1 MEVDEALSQLVM
13 LANKCRQN
21 KNKLNSAD
29 SEVAREKLKILFGN
43 PEYVSRA
50 FQLMVDLPNSCCQ
63 TIPDAWLASDEDY
76 KEKIVQLLLNEPA
89 LTGTAGFSRKI
100 TIIAAFIPVDT
111 QTALRLLVDLSGRL
125 TQDGTNSP
133 VRPLVGRFLKE
144 LMATK
149 KLLGISLEKYDITV
163 PQISGIAAMVL
174 LGMLNSSEPD
184 IAMITDF
191 INWLDRC
198 HSKAILGTSL
208 ITEAEKVANNWPE
221 DLQRR
226 CQSLGLIKTVSFR
239 IPPNPTVKP
248 DFNESKVQVVHMLAQ
263 PENGGGTITGVSPAG
278 HGKSSGSVTEA
289 REPESASRD
298 KLNVQIC
305 FDWLAQ
311 YISSLEKENALLNKK
326 LDTLKDEYHREKM
339 RSNEHIKQLA
349 VVQAEQ
355 KRQES
360 LIRDLEDRMTGL
372 EKDKRELLNSLQEE
386 RFARAKEVDHLKNQI
401 DRECTYVIGEFR
413 NKLLDR
419 LSRYY
424 REYVEAS
431 VRPPSNE
438 LAEHLKFVFDRVFRE
453 LINQGIKFDGDK

>member
-1 MEVDEALSQLVM
+1 MEEIFSQLVT
-13 LANKCRQN
+13 LVNKCKQN

-29 SEVAREKLKILFGN
+29 SEVAREKLRLLFGN
-43 PEYVSRA
+43 SEYVSRA

-63 TIPDAWLASDEDY
+63 TIPDAWMASDEDY
-76 KEKIVQLLLNEPA
+76 REEIVQLLLNEPA

-100 TIIAAFIPVDT
+100 TLVASFISVDT
-111 QTALRLLVDLSGRL
+111 WVALRLLVDLSCRL
-125 TQDGTNSP
+125 TQDGTKSP
-133 VRPLVGRFLKE
+133 ARPLVGRFLKE

-149 KLLGISLEKYDITV
+149 KLLRIPLEKYDITV

-174 LGMLNSSEPD
+174 LGMLESQEGDFALMS
-184 IAMITDF
+184 DF
-191 INWLDRC
+191 INWIGRC
-198 HSKAILGTSL
+198 RSKAILGTNL
-208 ITEAEKVANNWPE
+208 VTDAEKVTKNWPE

-226 CQSLGLIKTVSFR
+226 CRNLGLIKTVSFR
-239 IPPNPTVKP
+239 IPQDLTEKP
-248 DFNESKVQVVHMLAQ
+248 GFFELKVQTTHTLAQ
-263 PENGGGTITGVSPAG
+263 PENGNGTITGISPAA
-278 HGKSSGSVTEA
+278 HGKSSGSVTET
-289 REPESASRD
+289 REPESAFRE

-326 LDTLKDEYHREKM
+326 LDTLKDEYHREKI
-339 RSNEHIKQLA
+339 RSNEHKKQLA
-349 VVQAEQ
+349 AVQAEQ

-372 EKDKRELLNSLQEE
+372 EKDKSELLNSLQEE